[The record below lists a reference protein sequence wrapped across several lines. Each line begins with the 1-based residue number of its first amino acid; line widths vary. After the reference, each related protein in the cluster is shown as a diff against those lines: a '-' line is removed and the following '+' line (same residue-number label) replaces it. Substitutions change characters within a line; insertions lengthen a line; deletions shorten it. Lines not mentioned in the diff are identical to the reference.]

1 MEKLI
6 IRENYLKKIRPF
18 YDSKY
23 IKVITGIRRCGKS
36 ELLMQIINEI
46 KNSGVDNQHIIVLN
60 LEGKSGEEITTRMK
74 LEKRIDSLIKD
85 NGKYYIFIDEVQHI
99 KKFEEAIA
107 SVRISYN
114 CSLFVT
120 GSNSKLLHGKLQD
133 KLTGRAKEFE
143 IFPFTYAETL
153 EFKKLN
159 NMEISDDDFSSYLEY
174 GGMPQRF
181 EEIDIEGINN
191 YLNDLYNS
199 IIEKDVY
206 GIHNKIYKTEFE
218 NVSKYII
225 ASTGKLFSALSIAK
239 YLKNS
244 LPSDVQKKFSE
255 TINNYSKYLQECYF
269 ITECNPYYLNG
280 KESLKGT
287 KKFYAIDVG
296 LRNALGNIIEFD
308 DTFALEGIIH
318 NELLVRGYTVKYGK
332 FRDGEI
338 DFVAIKNK
346 KKCLLQVAYTVS
358 NEKAFER
365 EYGAFDKIRDNSP
378 KFVLT
383 LDKKDTSH
391 NGITHLNIIDFL
403 LNKVDIFLS

>member
-46 KNSGVDNQHIIVLN
+46 KNSGVDNQHIIILN

-85 NGKYYIFIDEVQHI
+85 NGKYYIFIDEIQHI

-153 EFKKLN
+153 ELKKLN

-191 YLNDLYNS
+191 YLNELYNS

-206 GIHNKIYKTEFE
+206 GIHNRIYKTEFE

-269 ITECNPYYLNG
+269 ITECKPYYLNG

-318 NELLVRGYTVKYGK
+318 NELLVRGYIVKYGK

-403 LNKVDIFLS
+403 LNKVDIVLS